1 MFEEQV
7 NIAAVL
13 RSNDLLQPYDVLV
26 LDLPQ
31 QVDLSI
37 NALSIGLILKGE
49 EHLLY
54 SVDHLCL
61 PASHLPHVPICPAS
75 DLLEHLKALLD
86 LGLEEVVEV
95 AALGLAGVGRVAHR
109 KGK

>member
-1 MFEEQV
+1 MM
-7 NIAAVL
+7 
-13 RSNDLLQPYDVLV
+13 RGNDLLQPYDVLV

-49 EHLLY
+49 AHLLNCE
-54 SVDHLCL
+54 DHFCL
-61 PASHLPHVPICPAS
+61 PASHLPHMSIRAAS
-75 DLLEHLKALLD
+75 DLLEHLKALPD

-95 AALGLAGVGRVAHR
+95 AALGLAGVGRVAHP